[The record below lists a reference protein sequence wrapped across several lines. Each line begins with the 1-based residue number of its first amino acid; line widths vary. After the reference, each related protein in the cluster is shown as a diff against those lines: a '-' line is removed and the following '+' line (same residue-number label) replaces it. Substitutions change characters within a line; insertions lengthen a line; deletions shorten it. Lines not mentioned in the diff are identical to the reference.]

1 MQTVMRPYVAFAGAA
16 MLGVGV
22 IAVNPA
28 IPHPDL
34 EQGLASISDASVR
47 LANFDTLDL
56 GNIAW
61 NLFAGV
67 VDLPYYEYADP
78 ITLASGLTGDYSGL
92 PGYEYLSEPSAGSIN
107 ALANSLDY
115 AGNWWQLTSTN
126 VLGTDPGDPPK
137 VLALAELL
145 TGNPAVGESIGQQF
159 NILQEA
165 WLPLVQGCV
174 SASVG
179 GCPDPN
185 DVLTSYFEVSPQQL
199 ESGYTFPDAASGLPG
214 SVNPVPFGEPIP
226 PGFPYGTTI
235 PIPPGELG
243 SNPANIELPWAGQTV
258 TLNPDS
264 PIEAYWN
271 YLNGPDQPL
280 EFPTLTQV
288 ADAYQHLFTSVFNA
302 FNPFV
307 PGTYCL
313 VCAPFVPGDND
324 LQTFF
329 QDTYEQSIANIQTS
343 FSNTGTVLNDPSVL
357 LTNSDALLSTAY
369 DNLLSTGDK
378 LGSGFGTE
386 LGSFSGGLPT
396 AATDLSAL
404 STEFSGGLDPSLF
417 AGDLTSMLD
426 PANFTAELS
435 NLLGGSAADGLTS
448 LLAGGALPDLFT
460 TFATDFATSLF

>member
-34 EQGLASISDASVR
+34 EQGLERVSDAAVR
-47 LANFDTLDL
+47 LTGFDALNLPDL
-56 GNIAW
+56 AW

-78 ITLASGLTGDYSGL
+78 ITLVGGLTGNYSDL
-92 PGYEYLSEPSAGSIN
+92 PGYDYLSEPSAGTIN

-145 TGNPAVGESIGQQF
+145 AGNPAVGESIGQQF

-185 DVLTSYFEVSPQQL
+185 DVLTSYFEVPLQKL
-199 ESGYTFPDAASGLPG
+199 ESGYTFPAVGTGDPG
-214 SVNPVPFGEPIP
+214 SVNPVPFGEPVA

-235 PIPPGELG
+235 PIPSGTDG
-243 SNPANIELPWAGQTV
+243 SSPTNVEIPWAGQTV

-271 YLNGPDQPL
+271 YLNGPEQPL

-288 ADAYQHLFTSVFNA
+288 ADAYQNLFTAVFNA

-313 VCAPFVPGDND
+313 LCAPFVPGDND

-343 FSNTGTVLNDPSVL
+343 FGNIETVLNDPSVL
-357 LTNSDALLSTAY
+357 VTNFDTLLNTAY
-369 DNLLSTGDK
+369 DNLLATVDK
-378 LGSGFGTE
+378 LGSGFGGE
-386 LGSFSGGLPT
+386 FGALSGGLPT

-404 STEFSGGLDPSLF
+404 STDFSGGLDPNLF

-426 PANFTAELS
+426 PANFTAELT
-435 NLLGGSAADGLTS
+435 NLLGGSAAEGLTS
-448 LLAGGALPDLFT
+448 LLAGGALPDLLA